1 MDKPARVDG
10 LSEVEKLILAAGKI
24 ETKQN
29 EFAWQSVFLLCGQ
42 GNRRKNGRGTV
53 LKGTSVIRDIKK
65 QFQTAEAYAVYA
77 ACMYEPTF
85 EKFLQKTAPLL
96 EDPNTGVYGAFQ
108 EELLTGII
116 VIHCKGGGAAE
127 IKGIAVRETHRR
139 RHIGS
144 DLIEYVLRAEALT
157 ELSAETDDDAVLFYR
172 HCGFETETVSM
183 TYGGIPCRRYR
194 CVRRSCQRVPGQHPT
209 GRHDGTTACASPAN
223 RCGCHIC
230 AAQTGKQTGC
240 G

>member
-1 MDKPARVDG
+1 MEKPARVDV

-53 LKGTSVIRDIKK
+53 FKGTSVIRDIKK

-96 EDPNTGVYGAFQ
+96 DDPNTGVYGA
-108 EELLTGII
+108 
-116 VIHCKGGGAAE
+116 AE
-127 IKGIAVRETHRR
+127 INGIAVRETHRR

-223 RCGCHIC
+223 RCGCHIV